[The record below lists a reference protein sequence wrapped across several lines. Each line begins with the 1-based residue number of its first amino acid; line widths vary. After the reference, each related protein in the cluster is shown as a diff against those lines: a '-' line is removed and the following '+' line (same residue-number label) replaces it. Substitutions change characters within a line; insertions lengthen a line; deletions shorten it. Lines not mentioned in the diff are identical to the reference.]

1 MSDNVNGMVVDEKT
15 TSDMKS
21 KKKKT
26 HDDWRWQAM
35 KSIIIKGPS
44 TKGLRGSHHHWK
56 REDKEK
62 LMNKVEFS

>member
-1 MSDNVNGMVVDEKT
+1 
-15 TSDMKS
+15 
-21 KKKKT
+21 
-26 HDDWRWQAM
+26 M